1 MQAMRKGI
9 AGLTILGL
17 ALALASAATPR
28 MAAAQAGGAQ
38 AVSSQGGAAMAV
50 HTSGVPSGPADPKDL
65 NYRLGSADK
74 LRVIV
79 FGETSLS
86 GEFVI
91 SDSGEI
97 AFPLI
102 GNVHAAGL
110 TVAQFQ
116 EALRTKLADGYLRD
130 PRVSAEVEN
139 YRPFYILGEVQK
151 PGEYPFTSGL
161 TVLNAVATAGGFTYR
176 ANTKLVTIR
185 HAGGTKEL
193 PVRLTAT
200 SEVGP
205 GDTIVIKERF
215 F

>member
-1 MQAMRKGI
+1 MRKGI
-9 AGLTILGL
+9 NSLTALGMAMSLAGV
-17 ALALASAATPR
+17 AAP
-28 MAAAQAGGAQ
+28 MAAVAQAGGAP
-38 AVSSQGGAAMAV
+38 APMA
-50 HTSGVPSGPADPKDL
+50 SAGPAGSKDL
-65 NYRLGSADK
+65 NYRLGTDDK

-91 SDSGEI
+91 SDTGEI

-116 EALRTKLADGYLRD
+116 EALRSKLADGYLRD

-176 ANTKLVTIR
+176 ANTKIITLR
-185 HAGGTKEL
+185 HAGASKEAA
-193 PVRLTAT
+193 VRLTAT

>member
-1 MQAMRKGI
+1 MQAMRKVI
-9 AGLTILGL
+9 DGLTILAMTLSL
-17 ALALASAATPR
+17 AGAAAPTI
-28 MAAAQAGGAQ
+28 AAAQAGAP
-38 AVSSQGGAAMAV
+38 MTV
-50 HTSGVPSGPADPKDL
+50 HTSAAPSGPADPKDL
-65 NYRLGSADK
+65 NYKLGTDDK

-116 EALRTKLADGYLRD
+116 EALRAKLADGYLRD

-151 PGEYPFTSGL
+151 PGEYPYTSGL

-176 ANTKLVTIR
+176 ANTKTVTIR
-185 HAGGTKEL
+185 HAGGTKEV
-193 PVRLTAT
+193 PVRLTAA

-205 GDTIVIKERF
+205 GDTILIKERF

>member
-1 MQAMRKGI
+1 MRKGI
-9 AGLTILGL
+9 RGLRALAMGL
-17 ALALASAATPR
+17 ALSAALAPALAV
-28 MAAAQAGGAQ
+28 AQAGGSVPASLP
-38 AVSSQGGAAMAV
+38 AGPSSGAN
-50 HTSGVPSGPADPKDL
+50 L
-65 NYRLGSADK
+65 NYKLGTGDK
-74 LRVIV
+74 LRIIV

-91 SDSGEI
+91 SDTGEV

-110 TVAQFQ
+110 SVQQFQ
-116 EALRTKLADGYLRD
+116 DALRAKLADGYLKD

-151 PGEYPFTSGL
+151 PGEYPYTTGL

-176 ANTKLVTIR
+176 ANTNNVVIR
-185 HAGGTKEL
+185 HAGGNKEL
-193 PVRLTAT
+193 PTHLTAVT
-200 SEVGP
+200 PVGP

>member
-1 MQAMRKGI
+1 MRSGI
-9 AGLTILGL
+9 TGLTFLAM
-17 ALALASAATPR
+17 ALALSSMAAPTIV
-28 MAAAQAGGAQ
+28 AAQAGAPVP
-38 AVSSQGGAAMAV
+38 ANL
-50 HTSGVPSGPADPKDL
+50 PSGPADPKDA
-65 NYRLGSADK
+65 NYRLGTDDK

-91 SDSGEI
+91 SDTGEI

-102 GNVHAAGL
+102 GNLRAAGL

-116 EALRTKLADGYLRD
+116 EALRAKLADGYLRD

-161 TVLNAVATAGGFTYR
+161 TVLNAVATAGGFSYR
-176 ANTKLVTIR
+176 ANTKTVTIR
-185 HAGGTKEL
+185 HAGGSAEL
-193 PVRLTAT
+193 RTRLTAT
-200 SEVGP
+200 TPVGP

>member
-1 MQAMRKGI
+1 MRKGI
-9 AGLTILGL
+9 NGLT
-17 ALALASAATPR
+17 ALAMALSFAGAP
-28 MAAAQAGGAQ
+28 MLAAAQATAP
-38 AVSSQGGAAMAV
+38 MA
-50 HTSGVPSGPADPKDL
+50 TPASATGPADPKDL
-65 NYRLGSADK
+65 NYRLGTDDK

-91 SDSGEI
+91 SDTGEI

-176 ANTKLVTIR
+176 ANTKTVTVR
-185 HAGGTKEL
+185 HAGASKES
-193 PVRLTAT
+193 PIRLTAT

>member
-9 AGLTILGL
+9 NCLTILGL
-17 ALALASAATPR
+17 ALSLSSAAAP
-28 MAAAQAGGAQ
+28 MVAAAQAGAPT
-38 AVSSQGGAAMAV
+38 AVSAPKVA
-50 HTSGVPSGPADPKDL
+50 SGPADPKDL
-65 NYRLGSADK
+65 NYKLGTDDK

-176 ANTKLVTIR
+176 ANTKLITIR
-185 HAGGTKEL
+185 HAGGSKEL
-193 PVRLTAT
+193 PIRLTAT

>member
-1 MQAMRKGI
+1 MRYGVQS
-9 AGLTILGL
+9 LTVLALGL
-17 ALALASAATPR
+17 SLAGVAAPVT
-28 MAAAQAGGAQ
+28 
-38 AVSSQGGAAMAV
+38 AVAQGGATQPAAPMAAPV
-50 HTSGVPSGPADPKDL
+50 STPMASGPADPKNL
-65 NYRLGSADK
+65 NYKLGTADK

-91 SDSGEI
+91 SDTGEI

-116 EALRTKLADGYLRD
+116 DALRTKLADGYLRD

-185 HAGGTKEL
+185 HAGASKET

-205 GDTIVIKERF
+205 GDTILIKERF

>member
-1 MQAMRKGI
+1 MQTMRKGNK
-9 AGLTILGL
+9 GLTVLSM
-17 ALALASAATPR
+17 ALSLTGVAAPM
-28 MAAAQAGGAQ
+28 MAAAPAGPSMASN
-38 AVSSQGGAAMAV
+38 APAA
-50 HTSGVPSGPADPKDL
+50 TPSGPADPKDL
-65 NYRLGSADK
+65 NYKLGTDDK

-116 EALRTKLADGYLRD
+116 EALRAKLADGYLRD

-176 ANTKLVTIR
+176 ANTKVITIR
-185 HAGGTKEL
+185 HAGGSKEV

-205 GDTIVIKERF
+205 GDTILIKERF

>member
-1 MQAMRKGI
+1 MRKGFHS
-9 AGLTILGL
+9 LTIMAM
-17 ALALASAATPR
+17 ALSLSGAAAPM
-28 MAAAQAGGAQ
+28 MAAAQAGATR
-38 AVSSQGGAAMAV
+38 AAAPMAAPVS
-50 HTSGVPSGPADPKDL
+50 TSIPSGPADPKDL
-65 NYRLGSADK
+65 NYKLGTADK

-91 SDSGEI
+91 SDTGEF

-102 GNVHAAGL
+102 GNVQAAGL

-185 HAGGTKEL
+185 HAGASKES

-205 GDTIVIKERF
+205 GDTILIKERF

>member
-1 MQAMRKGI
+1 MQTMRKGMTSLTMLAMALSL
-9 AGLTILGL
+9 AGAASPSL
-17 ALALASAATPR
+17 ANAQ
-28 MAAAQAGGAQ
+28 AAAP
-38 AVSSQGGAAMAV
+38 AMAPA
-50 HTSGVPSGPADPKDL
+50 SILAPSGPADPKDL
-65 NYRLGSADK
+65 NYRLGAADK

-91 SDSGEI
+91 SDAGEI

-110 TVAQFQ
+110 TVEQFQ
-116 EALRTKLADGYLRD
+116 EALRSKLADGYLRD

-151 PGEYPFTSGL
+151 PGEYPFTTGL

-176 ANTKLVTIR
+176 ANTKIVTIR
-185 HAGGTKEL
+185 HPGGAKETPL
-193 PVRLTAT
+193 RLTAT

>member
-1 MQAMRKGI
+1 MRRGIKGFRTL
-9 AGLTILGL
+9 AVGL
-17 ALALASAATPR
+17 AASVVLIPVTAG
-28 MAAAQAGGAQ
+28 AQAGAPAPTNLPAGS
-38 AVSSQGGAAMAV
+38 VK
-50 HTSGVPSGPADPKDL
+50 PADV
-65 NYRLGSADK
+65 NYRLGTGDK
-74 LRVIV
+74 LRIIV

-91 SDSGEI
+91 SDTGEV

-110 TVAQFQ
+110 SVQQFQ
-116 EALRTKLADGYLRD
+116 DALRAKLADGYLKD

-151 PGEYPFTSGL
+151 PGEYPYTTGL
-161 TVLNAVATAGGFTYR
+161 TVLNAVATAGGFSYR
-176 ANTKLVTIR
+176 ANTKNVTIR
-185 HAGGTKEL
+185 HAGGTQEL
-193 PVRLTAT
+193 PTRLTAVT
-200 SEVGP
+200 PVGP